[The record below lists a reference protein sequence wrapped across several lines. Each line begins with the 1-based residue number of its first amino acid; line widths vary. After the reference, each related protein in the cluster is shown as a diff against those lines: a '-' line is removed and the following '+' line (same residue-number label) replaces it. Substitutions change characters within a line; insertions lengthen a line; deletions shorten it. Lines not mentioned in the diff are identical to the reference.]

1 MSGAARNF
9 DDRPEKNS
17 EVAVLREEIRKL
29 RKINAALMD
38 RVERSSDMAGSA
50 FSMFETAISLEVMVR
65 ERTSALEDALGKL
78 AQANADLG
86 AAHESADAARMRLR
100 DAIDS
105 INEGFILFDAE
116 DRLVLFNEAYLGFWP
131 EMAGRIREGMT
142 FDEMARMAVEY
153 ERPIGS
159 LVAPD
164 RWVSDRLAR
173 HGVAEGGHVQA
184 LADGRWVQINELRT
198 SEGGIVGIYT
208 DITEVKSEDAR
219 NRARELAERNL
230 ILQATLDNLSEGVC
244 VFAPDGRLSAWND
257 ALQRLL
263 ELPEGWSQTIATHQA
278 LIFWCRTKLGIDD
291 GGCLEWREYAEGT
304 SRVQQL
310 CQAGDRHIEIRSTA
324 MERGG
329 QVIGFADVTDMLLA
343 QESLRDT
350 AEALERHVSERTSQL
365 IAVNRQLEEEVAE
378 RRQIESE
385 LLEAKTAAEKA
396 NLSKTSF
403 LAAASHDLLQPL
415 NAARLFVAALG
426 DRRLALPTR
435 ALVNQTSTALDSVE
449 DLLEALLEISRL
461 DAGAINPEIAN
472 FRIDKLLDTLLVEFR
487 PMAQSGG
494 LQLSVAADPVWVKS
508 DIRLLRRILQNFIS
522 NAIRYT
528 QKGTVSARVEVK
540 EENVLISVQDSGCG
554 IPEDKQALVFEEFR
568 RLDTRQSGKGLG
580 LAIVKRASDMLG
592 HAVTL
597 RSTPGKGSTFSI
609 VVPIGQELADNEDL
623 QEISGRDRS
632 MRGLSIL
639 VVDNERAI
647 QIGMRTLLNGW
658 GCSVV
663 SADGVSE
670 AIARYKEGEKPD
682 IILVDYHLKGDETGD
697 QAVEDLN
704 RYFGG
709 TIPAIMIS
717 ADRSEKLKAKMEAQD
732 IPLLNKPVKPAQ
744 LRALLRTMLH

>member
-142 FDEMARMAVEY
+142 FDEMAHMAVEY

-244 VFAPDGRLSAWND
+244 VFASDGRLSAWND

-304 SRVQQL
+304 PRVQQL
-310 CQAGDRHIEIRSTA
+310 CPAGDRHIEIRSTA

-396 NLSKTSF
+396 NLSKPAF
-403 LAAASHDLLQPL
+403 LQRRAMICFSRSTRPGCSSLH
-415 NAARLFVAALG
+415 LG
-426 DRRLALPTR
+426 IAGWRCRRGR
-435 ALVNQTSTALDSVE
+435 WSTKRRRRSIRSKTCSRRCWKSADSMQV
-449 DLLEALLEISRL
+449 
-461 DAGAINPEIAN
+461 
-472 FRIDKLLDTLLVEFR
+472 
-487 PMAQSGG
+487 
-494 LQLSVAADPVWVKS
+494 
-508 DIRLLRRILQNFIS
+508 
-522 NAIRYT
+522 
-528 QKGTVSARVEVK
+528 
-540 EENVLISVQDSGCG
+540 
-554 IPEDKQALVFEEFR
+554 
-568 RLDTRQSGKGLG
+568 
-580 LAIVKRASDMLG
+580 
-592 HAVTL
+592 
-597 RSTPGKGSTFSI
+597 RSTPKSPTSESTSYSI
-609 VVPIGQELADNEDL
+609 RCSWN
-623 QEISGRDRS
+623 SGRWRNREDFSFRS
-632 MRGLSIL
+632 LPIL
-639 VVDNERAI
+639 C
-647 QIGMRTLLNGW
+647 G
-658 GCSVV
+658 
-663 SADGVSE
+663 
-670 AIARYKEGEKPD
+670 
-682 IILVDYHLKGDETGD
+682 
-697 QAVEDLN
+697 
-704 RYFGG
+704 
-709 TIPAIMIS
+709 
-717 ADRSEKLKAKMEAQD
+717 
-732 IPLLNKPVKPAQ
+732 
-744 LRALLRTMLH
+744 

>member
-1 MSGAARNF
+1 MSGAARNL
-9 DDRPEKNS
+9 DDRPDEGP
-17 EVAVLREEIRKL
+17 EVAALHEEIRKL

-38 RVERSSDMAGSA
+38 RVERSSDMAGNA
-50 FSMFETAISLEVMVR
+50 FSMFETAISLEAMVR
-65 ERTSALEDALGKL
+65 DRTSALEDALGKL

-105 INEGFILFDAE
+105 INEGFILFDAD
-116 DRLVLFNEAYLGFWP
+116 DRLVLFNEAYMGFWP
-131 EMAGRIREGMT
+131 EMGARIREGMT
-142 FDEMARMAVEY
+142 FDEIARLAAEY

-173 HGVAEGGHVQA
+173 HGVADGGHVQA

-219 NRARELAERNL
+219 DRARELAERNL
-230 ILQATLDNLSEGVC
+230 ILQSTLDNLSEGVC
-244 VFAPDGRLSAWND
+244 VFASDGRLSAWND

-263 ELPEGWSQTIATHQA
+263 ELPEGWSQNIATHQA

-291 GGCLEWREYAEGT
+291 GGCLEWREYAEGA
-304 SRVQQL
+304 RVQQL
-310 CQAGDRHIEIRSTA
+310 CMAGDRHIEIRSTA

-329 QVIGFADVTDMLLA
+329 QVIGFTDVTDMLRA
-343 QESLRDT
+343 QENLRDT
-350 AEALERHVSERTSQL
+350 AEVLERHVSERTGEL
-365 IAVNRQLEEEVAE
+365 IAVNRQLEDEVAE

-385 LLEAKTAAEKA
+385 LLEAKTVAEKA

-461 DAGAINPEIAN
+461 DAGAIKPEIGD
-472 FRIDKLLDTLLVEFR
+472 FRIDKLLNTLLVEFR
-487 PMAQSGG
+487 PMAQSAG
-494 LQLSVAADPVWVKS
+494 LQLSIDADPLWVKS

-528 QKGTVSARVEVK
+528 QKGSVEVRTIVSDD
-540 EENVLISVQDSGCG
+540 NVLISVVDSGCG
-554 IPEDKQALVFEEFR
+554 IPEDKQALVFEEFL

-592 HAVTL
+592 HAVSL
-597 RSTPGKGSTFSI
+597 RSAPGKGSIFSI
-609 VVPIGQELADNEDL
+609 AVPPGQEIADSDDL
-623 QEISGRDRS
+623 QGVSGRDRS

-647 QIGMRTLLNGW
+647 QLGMRTLLGGW
-658 GCSVV
+658 GCTVI

-670 AIARYKEGEKPD
+670 AIAQYEDGQKPD

-697 QAVEDLN
+697 RAVDDLN
-704 RYFGG
+704 RYFGAI
-709 TIPAIMIS
+709 IPAIMIS
-717 ADRSEKLKAKMEAQD
+717 ADRSEKLKAKMEAQA

-744 LRALLRTMLH
+744 LRSLLRTMLH